1 MAQKN
6 TLPDTARHTTKC
18 FGCCWRFA
26 GISVPISVTLNGY
39 QNTTEHP
46 QSQQKI
52 RGILVFMTIAQYRRN
67 RSANY
72 ASRSTNNGAAKAG
85 EDRSGARGRHT
96 GHKKL
101 HN

>member
-6 TLPDTARHTTKC
+6 TLPDTARHTTKY

-39 QNTTEHP
+39 QNTAEHP

-52 RGILVFMTIAQYRRN
+52 RGVFVFMTIAQKPPRSCSCGAVRRE
-67 RSANY
+67 
-72 ASRSTNNGAAKAG
+72 KV
-85 EDRSGARGRHT
+85 
-96 GHKKL
+96 
-101 HN
+101 